1 MATTA
6 LSLPEST
13 IASKSRWWPLLR
25 NYRIVFGVVV
35 LAIMITAALTAPA
48 VAPFEPQRQH
58 PALGT
63 KPPFWRG
70 PDHELR
76 LFGTDPLGR
85 DIWSR
90 ILYGGRVSL
99 LVGASAVTVALVIGV
114 PMGLLSGFFGGAVDS
129 VIMRIVDVQLAIPFF
144 LLAITL
150 AALLGPGLVNVIIL
164 LGFTS
169 WVGYARV
176 VRAQVLTIRELP
188 YVESARSV
196 GASSWLILRQHLL
209 PNAWTPV
216 IVLASQQVGSM
227 IVAESSL
234 TFLGIGVP
242 ADIPTWGGMI
252 ASGRSYVSLAWWI
265 STIPGLALTVTVMAI
280 YFLGDGLRDVL
291 DPKLNR

>member
-1 MATTA
+1 MTTTA
-6 LSLPEST
+6 VSLLEPVV
-13 IASKSRWWPLLR
+13 ASRSRWRPLLR
-25 NYRIVFGVVV
+25 NYRVLFGIAV
-35 LAIMITAALTAPA
+35 LTIMIVAALTAP
-48 VAPFEPQRQH
+48 VLAPFEPQRQH

-63 KPPFWRG
+63 KPPFWHG
-70 PDHELR
+70 PDDRIR

-85 DIWSR
+85 DIFSR
-90 ILYGGRVSL
+90 VLYGARVSL
-99 LVGASAVTVALVIGV
+99 LVGAAAVVVALLIGV
-114 PMGLLSGFFGGAVDS
+114 PMGLLSGFFGGAIDS
-129 VIMRIVDVQLAIPFF
+129 VIMRVADVQLAIPFF

-176 VRAQVLTIRELP
+176 VRAQVLSIREMP

-242 ADIPTWGGMI
+242 PNIPTWGAMI

-291 DPKLNR
+291 DPKLMR

>member
-1 MATTA
+1 MAT
-6 LSLPEST
+6 SIGLPEPA
-13 IASKSRWWPLLR
+13 IASRSRLRPLLH
-25 NYRIVFGVVV
+25 NYRIVFGVII
-35 LAIMITAALTAPA
+35 LAIMITAAVAAP
-48 VAPFEPQRQH
+48 VLAPFEPRRQS
-58 PALGT
+58 PAIGA
-63 KPPFWRG
+63 KPPFWHG
-70 PDHELR
+70 PDGKLR

-90 ILYGGRVSL
+90 ILYGARVSL
-99 LVGASAVTVALVIGV
+99 LVGASAVTVALLIGV
-114 PMGLLSGFFGGAVDS
+114 PMGLISGFFGGRIDS
-129 VIMRIVDVQLAIPFF
+129 VIMRLVDVQLAIPFF

-150 AALLGPGLVNVIIL
+150 AALLGPGLFNVIAL

-176 VRAQVLTIRELP
+176 VRAQVLSIRELP
-188 YVESARSV
+188 YVESARSI
-196 GASSWLILRQHLL
+196 GASSWVILRKHLL

-252 ASGRSYVSLAWWI
+252 ASGRNYVSLAWWI
-265 STIPGLALTVTVMAI
+265 STIPGLALMVTVMAI

-291 DPKLNR
+291 DPKLKV